1 MSGHRVTI
9 ETAGTLTG
17 AAAHS
22 ALCLCG
28 WHVPLTI
35 PRRRSCSGRLAHGEH
50 RSPGGVG
57 VFACPHNSQHFLVGG
72 ASLAGAGRVQAR
84 AAARRSEAESLDA
97 ARAG

>member
-28 WHVPLTI
+28 WQS
-35 PRRRSCSGRLAHGEH
+35 R
-50 RSPGGVG
+50 
-57 VFACPHNSQHFLVGG
+57 
-72 ASLAGAGRVQAR
+72 
-84 AAARRSEAESLDA
+84 
-97 ARAG
+97 